1 MPAPGRLNPLV
12 MQQRAREGHR
22 LFGEGRTREAL
33 AIYRELHALVPDHP
47 GVNTMLGMCL
57 AAIAN
62 HKAALVPLERA
73 YAAGVR
79 APDLIT
85 TLAVSLR
92 NLGRFQDA
100 ERVLDDLLAK
110 QPGDPGA
117 LAAKSDLYFFIGQP
131 ERAIGVLEPGLK
143 ANPRDHGLILA
154 YCRAATTE
162 AQRLRAVELSRS
174 VEQDADLPARRRALL
189 HFRTG
194 PHLDKLKRYDE
205 AFEAFRK
212 GHTIVREA
220 WDPVA
225 HRALVGE
232 VIAKWTAEA
241 VSAIQPARQD
251 SPRPVFIVG
260 MPRSGTTLI
269 EQIID
274 AHPKAFGAGELQLV
288 HGMVFEMTRTPY
300 LVDPS
305 GLKRPVLER
314 LGARY
319 LGATAELAPRDAERV
334 TDKAPLN
341 FRNVGL
347 ISLMFPGA
355 KIIHARRDARDTCL
369 SCYFQ
374 WLAGYFPQ
382 GHDLEHLGRFHVDH
396 DRLMDHWKRVFPG
409 RILDV
414 RYEDVVDD
422 LEGQTRRLLD
432 FIGLEFD
439 PRCLRFWETGRV
451 ATTSSNDQVRQ
462 PLYKSSV
469 ARHERYAA
477 HIAPLIRGLE
487 AP

>member
-1 MPAPGRLNPLV
+1 

-22 LFGEGRTREAL
+22 LFAEGRTREAL
-33 AIYRELHALVPDHP
+33 AIYRELQTLAPDHP

-57 AAIAN
+57 AAISN
-62 HKAALVPLERA
+62 HKAALVPLQRA

-85 TLAVSLR
+85 TFAVSLR
-92 NLGRFQDA
+92 NLGRFDEA
-100 ERVLDDLLAK
+100 ERMLDELLAR

-117 LAAKSDLYFFIGQP
+117 LAAKSDLFYFIGQP
-131 ERAIGVLEPGLK
+131 ERAIGVLEPGLE
-143 ANPRDHGLILA
+143 ANPRDHALILA

-162 AQRLRAVELSRS
+162 AQRLRAVELARS
-174 VEQDADLPARRRALL
+174 VEADADLPPRRRALL

-205 AFEAFRK
+205 AFESFRK
-212 GHTIVREA
+212 GHAIVREA
-220 WDPVA
+220 WDPAA
-225 HRALVGE
+225 HRALVAD
-232 VIAKWTAEA
+232 VIAMWSPN
-241 VSAIQPARQD
+241 VIGAIQPARQQT
-251 SPRPVFIVG
+251 PRPVFIVG

-274 AHPKAFGAGELQLV
+274 AHPKAFGAGELQLL

-300 LVDPS
+300 LADPAA
-305 GLKRPVLER
+305 LKRPVLER
-314 LGARY
+314 LGSRY
-319 LGATAELAPRDAERV
+319 LGAVAELAPRDVERV

-347 ISLMFPGA
+347 IALMFPGA
-355 KIIHARRDARDTCL
+355 RIIHARRDPRDTCL
-369 SCYFQ
+369 SCFFQ

-382 GHDLEHLGRFHVDH
+382 GHDLEHLGRFHTDH
-396 DRLMDHWKRVFPG
+396 ERLMDHWKRVFPG
-409 RILDV
+409 RVLDV
-414 RYEDVVDD
+414 LYEDVVDD
-422 LEGQTRRLLD
+422 LEGQTRRILE

-469 ARHERYAA
+469 ARHQRYSGYLD
-477 HIAPLIRGLE
+477 PLIRGLE
-487 AP
+487 APWPVL